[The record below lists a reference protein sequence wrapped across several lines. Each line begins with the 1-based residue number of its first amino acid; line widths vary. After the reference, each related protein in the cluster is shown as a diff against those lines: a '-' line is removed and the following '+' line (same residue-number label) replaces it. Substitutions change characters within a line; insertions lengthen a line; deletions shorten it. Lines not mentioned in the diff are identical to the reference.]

1 MKQLLTTLLLVLAVC
16 GSLMAQRKISGTVS
30 GDDGETLIGATV
42 AIKGAAKGTL
52 TDVTGK
58 YSLEV
63 PNGATTLVVSY
74 TGYKTQELSIG
85 VSNAMDVVLE
95 SGTNLNEVV
104 ITATGLTR
112 NKSDVVYANQT
123 VSSEDLNS
131 VTNKSVLNA
140 LQGKVA
146 GVKISSG
153 SGAVGASTRIVLRGE
168 TSLTQGNNALI
179 VVDGIPVNNSAAS
192 AGSGSETVAG
202 ATGKAGDRDNYV
214 DFGNRGND
222 INPDDIESVTVLK
235 GPAATTLYGSRGGS
249 GVILI
254 TTKKGKANDKPRI
267 SFSSSYSVEE
277 AYILYKNQERFGSGY
292 ATCGG
297 CGGGINIFM
306 GENFAWG
313 SEFNGEM
320 IPWTA
325 VPADADG
332 NLVPL
337 NNGKIDQL
345 VRPYSAI
352 KNNVQSFFDIGNTAR
367 NSLSISG
374 GTDKYTYYVSYT
386 NFNND
391 GIVHNTKLNKHNL
404 LLNVGSQ
411 FSTKLRSD
419 FSMSYSKLNQRGAT
433 EGGYP
438 FGYSSGTPAM
448 AFATQT
454 PSNIPFTELRDYN
467 SPYHDFKG
475 FYGQYSINPYYI
487 LDKQE
492 VKNSVDNI
500 VSSVSLSFSPI
511 PSLTFVGKVSTN
523 FITSNVTEKNPKF
536 RYERALSWSDGEL
549 SDFESPRSGSTFSLG
564 SYKEGTNR
572 IINLI
577 YDAYGTFS
585 KQLSDDFKLTTTL
598 GFNSI
603 DNSNRYVGGLTVGG
617 LVIPEFYDLS
627 NSTQTPRS
635 SAYSSMYRIF
645 GVYSNTSVG
654 YKNWLFAEYSA
665 RNDWSSTLPVGNR
678 SFFYQGGGLSIVP
691 SNLSNFEA
699 GPLSFLKFRAGL
711 GSAGKDAPLYRL
723 NSFFGFNPGILV
735 GLGDDYDIRFPFNG
749 VAGARRL
756 NIIGNPDLK
765 PELSVTSEAGIDL
778 GFFKGRIELEY
789 TYYHIN
795 SKDQIVDANIPWSSG
810 YSLVPL
816 NIGRMVN
823 SGHELAFRLNP
834 VKTKMFDWRLYGS
847 WSKNKNVVK
856 EIIKNDIDNDE
867 LTIISNFLHFAGHGD
882 LNLIAAEG
890 LPFGTFKGTTFEYD
904 PQGRIIVD
912 AQGNPKHSAES
923 QYLGSYQPDFL
934 ASLGTE
940 LMINK
945 RLSIRALLDGKKGGL
960 FYSGTKLST
969 ENNGTAI
976 TTLLNDRQPFVVEN
990 SVQEDGS
997 GGYVVNTTETDAY
1010 HYFHDQVASTYLL
1023 DASYLKLREV
1033 AVSYSIP
1040 TGKMGAFKS
1049 ITVGVFA
1056 KNLKYWVAKE
1066 NTFADPEV
1074 GGVGGA
1080 SDAVGLETTTTPTA
1094 KSFGAELR
1102 LNF

>member
-1 MKQLLTTLLLVLAVC
+1 MKQLLTTLLLVVVTGA
-16 GSLMAQRKISGTVS
+16 SAWAQRTITGIIS

-42 AIKGAAKGTL
+42 TVKGTQRGTR
-52 TDVTGK
+52 TDVNGK

-63 PNGATTLVVSY
+63 PDGANTLVVSY
-74 TGYKTQELSIG
+74 TGYATQEVAIG
-85 VSNAMDVVLE
+85 SSNALDVVLAAG
-95 SGTNLNEVV
+95 SALTEVV
-104 ITATGLTR
+104 VTATGITR

-123 VSSEDLNS
+123 VNSTDLNS

-146 GVKISSG
+146 GVKIGSA
-153 SGAVGASTRIVLRGE
+153 SGAVGASTRVVLRGE

-179 VVDGIPVNNSAAS
+179 VVDGVPVNNSSAA
-192 AGSGSETVAG
+192 GGG
-202 ATGKAGDRDNYV
+202 GTGKAGDRDNYV

-222 INPDDIESVTVLK
+222 INPDDVESVTVLK

-254 TTKKGKANDKPRI
+254 TTKKGKRGDKANI
-267 SFSSSYSVEE
+267 SFTSSYSVEE
-277 AYILYKNQERFGSGY
+277 AYVLYKNQERFGSGY
-292 ATCGG
+292 ASCGG

-313 SEFNGEM
+313 AEYDGRM

-325 VPADADG
+325 APADADG
-332 NLVPL
+332 HLIPL
-337 NNGKIDQL
+337 SNGKIEQL
-345 VRPYSAI
+345 VRPYSAV
-352 KNNVQSFFDIGNTAR
+352 KNNIQSFFDIGNTAR
-367 NSLSISG
+367 NNLTISG
-374 GTDKYTYYVSYT
+374 GTDKFNYYVSYT
-386 NFNND
+386 NFNNE

-411 FSTKLRSD
+411 FSAKLRSD
-419 FSMSYSKLNQRGAT
+419 FSMSYSKLKQRGAT

-448 AFATQT
+448 AFVTQT
-454 PSNIPFTELRDYN
+454 PANIPFTELRDYN

-487 LDKQE
+487 LENQN
-492 VKNSVDNI
+492 VSNTVDNVI
-500 VSSVSLSFSPI
+500 SSVSLSYSPI
-511 PSLTFVGKVSTN
+511 TSLTFVGKVSTN
-523 FITSNVTEKNPKF
+523 FITSNVTEQNPKF
-536 RYERALSWSDGEL
+536 FYERGLSWSDGEL
-549 SDFESPRSGSTFSLG
+549 SDFESPRNSFSLG
-564 SYKEGTNR
+564 SYKESTNR

-577 YDAYGTFS
+577 YDAYGTFG
-585 KQLSDDFKLTTTL
+585 KQLNDDFKLTTTL

-603 DNSNRYVGGLTVGG
+603 DNANRNVAGTTVNG
-617 LVIPEFYDLS
+617 LVIPGFYDLT
-627 NSTQTPRS
+627 NSAEAPRS
-635 SAYSSMYRIF
+635 AATSAQYRIF

-665 RNDWSSTLPVGNR
+665 RNDWSSTLPTGKR
-678 SFFYQGGGLSIVP
+678 GFFYQGGGISVVP
-691 SNLSNFEA
+691 TNLESFNA

-711 GSAGKDAPLYRL
+711 GSAGKDAPQYRL
-723 NSFFGFNPGILV
+723 NSYYGVNPLLLD
-735 GLGDDYDIRFPFNG
+735 LGDDYQVRFPFGG
-749 VAGARRL
+749 VPGARKL

-765 PELSVTSEAGIDL
+765 PELSITSEAGIDL
-778 GFFKGRIELEY
+778 GFFKGRLELEY
-789 TYYHIN
+789 TYYFIN
-795 SKDQIVDANIPWSSG
+795 SKNQIVDVNIPWSSG
-810 YSLVPL
+810 YALVPL

-823 SGHELAFRLNP
+823 YGHELAFRINP
-834 VKTKMFDWRLYGS
+834 VKTKMFDWRIYGS
-847 WSKNKNVVK
+847 WSKNINEVK
-856 EIIKNDIDNDE
+856 EIIQNDVDNDE
-867 LTIISNFLHFAGHGD
+867 LTLYSGLVHFSGHGS

-890 LPFGTFKGTTFEYD
+890 LPFGTFKGTTYEYD
-904 PQGRIIVD
+904 PQGRIVVD
-912 AQGNPKHSAES
+912 AQGNPKQSTELE
-923 QYLGSYQPDFL
+923 YLGSYQPDFL
-934 ASLGTE
+934 ATLGTE
-940 LMINK
+940 LMVNK
-945 RLSIRALLDGKKGGL
+945 RLSVRALLDGKKGGV

-969 ENNGTAI
+969 EFNGTAQ

-990 SVQEDGS
+990 SVQEDGN
-997 GGYVVNTTETDAY
+997 GGFVANTTETSAY
-1010 HYFHDQVASTYLL
+1010 SYYRGSPAGSNLL

-1033 AVSYSIP
+1033 AVSYTFPIRN
-1040 TGKMGAFKS
+1040 TNVIRG
-1049 ITVGVFA
+1049 ITLGVFA

-1080 SDAVGLETTTTPTA
+1080 SDAVGIETTTTPTA